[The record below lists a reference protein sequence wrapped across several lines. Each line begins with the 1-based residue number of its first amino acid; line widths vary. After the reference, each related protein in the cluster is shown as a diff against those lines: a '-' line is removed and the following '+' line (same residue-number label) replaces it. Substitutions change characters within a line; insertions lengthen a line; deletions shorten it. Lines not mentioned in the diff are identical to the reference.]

1 MKKTNILIQPLAIY
15 DIKRSL
21 LTVIA
26 KCSAAMLLSL
36 SLVGLAGC
44 GAIISSMVSRA
55 SNTLADNLTTA
66 ILENPDIDTV
76 RDGVPAFLLMIDA
89 MVLTAP
95 DSADLK
101 LSAARLYSAY
111 AGGFITNPERKIELS
126 VRALDYSM
134 AALCLIDMNACDIRT
149 KPIEGF
155 NAWVADVSTPQNTEL
170 LYAVASTWAGWIQA
184 NATDWNAIA
193 QLARVRILMDAVL
206 VLDESFD
213 YGSPHLYYGI
223 FETLLPA
230 ALGGRPEIGRQ
241 HFERAIAL
249 SEGRYLMTK
258 VMFANQYARLVYD
271 RELHDKLLTEVLEA
285 NPQAPGI
292 TIINKLA
299 QQQARELLD
308 TADDYF

>member
-1 MKKTNILIQPLAIY
+1 
-15 DIKRSL
+15 
-21 LTVIA
+21 
-26 KCSAAMLLSL
+26 MLLSL
-36 SLVGLAGC
+36 SLAGC
-44 GAIISSMVSRA
+44 GAIINSMVSRA
-55 SNTLADNLTTA
+55 SSTLADNLTTA

-76 RDGVPAFLLMIDA
+76 KDGVPAFLLMIDA

-95 DSADLK
+95 NSANLK
-101 LSAARLYSAY
+101 LSAARLYSSY
-111 AGGFITNPERKIELS
+111 AGGFLTDPERKIVLS
-126 VRALDYSM
+126 AKALDYSM
-134 AALCLIDMNACDIRT
+134 TALCLIDESACDIRT
-149 KPIEGF
+149 EPIEDF
-155 NAWVADVSTPQNTEL
+155 NAWVAGASIPKNTEL
-170 LYAVASTWAGWIQA
+170 LYSVASTWAGWVQA

-206 VLDESFD
+206 MLDESFD

-241 HFERAIAL
+241 HFEKAIAL

-258 VMFANQYARLVYD
+258 VLFANQYARLVYD
-271 RELHDKLLTEVLEA
+271 RELHDKLLMEVLEA
-285 NPQAPGI
+285 NPEAPGI

-299 QQQARELLD
+299 QQQAQELLD